1 MKRFFLSAVAAAMLA
16 TTGAYA
22 DNRPVVREV
31 QYTQNHQG
39 HAVRRDRKVVIEKKV
54 VKRKVVERR
63 AEQRKVVTKKQRW
76 GKGQRMSDWRKREA
90 VRDYRRHGLRQPGR
104 NQQWIRVDNS
114 YILIGVTS
122 GIIASILAGR

>member
-16 TTGAYA
+16 STGAYA
-22 DNRPVVREV
+22 DTRPIVHDV
-31 QYTQNHQG
+31 QYTQNHKGQSF
-39 HAVRRDRKVVIEKKV
+39 HKNRKAVEKKV
-54 VKRKVVERR
+54 VKRKMVV
-63 AEQRKVVTKKQRW
+63 KKQRW

-104 NQQWIRVDNS
+104 NQQWIKVDNN
-114 YILIGVTS
+114 YIPISVTS

>member
-22 DNRPVVREV
+22 DTRPVVHEV
-31 QYTQNHQG
+31 QFAQNHQG

-54 VKRKVVERR
+54 VKRKVVER
-63 AEQRKVVTKKQRW
+63 KVVKKQRW